1 MKNLWST
8 WQTYETTVLHL
19 EWAIKAR
26 TRYGDTAEFLEM
38 ANTLKENAP
47 SLSRPDFPTLCT
59 SGAYLQMLQIE
70 LHVATKTAEILES
83 IKALCQTSAH
93 RRKW

>member
-1 MKNLWST
+1 MKRRCYIWSGLLKRARG
-8 WQTYETTVLHL
+8 TVTRQNS
-19 EWAIKAR
+19 WKWR
-26 TRYGDTAEFLEM
+26 TRS
-38 ANTLKENAP
+38 KKKAP

-93 RRKW
+93 RRK